1 MTMSKIKILFA
12 MMLAA
17 VLCGCK
23 NDDDNTIDMPKAEV
37 TTLNVDVI
45 LPADIRTQWQPS
57 IDWALRN
64 IEVAQQTLTHRVSL
78 NLRYHDEDTEDLDAL
93 AYRLTHPAEGEDTCH
108 AIIGPYHSSNANDI
122 LRYAGKDRLPV
133 IMPTCTSSELQRS
146 NARNTYA
153 WFLTES
159 DVTQCEIM
167 VAGAGRLGGADVALI
182 YSDDTYGQSFRDWF
196 GYYATEQQVHMA
208 GQGITAYAKGTSLKA
223 FLDGVGDDCESG
235 RLVMCIALGDAADY
249 ETVTEQIRQWTLVRN
264 DSGKSIMVNVIL
276 SDTALEDEVVQA
288 DGLWFDYGISP
299 TASPNYGF
307 PQIYEARYGSDVEI
321 GFAQVYDA
329 LTMLAMGA
337 AHQRVHG
344 TDCTVAG
351 RQVVYYEKPYG
362 PVLTDHIRS
371 VVASEKGTTCGW
383 DAAGL
388 ARAFSEV
395 AAGRDFI
402 MTGAS
407 GSLTFDS
414 ETYTKVLGTN
424 YMLWRVEDRGSGREV
439 VPVFHISTE
448 GSSTQASTTSLWE
461 LDKKWSATFV
471 DVSVDHHLPD
481 VTDRWA
487 VVISPSTSW
496 SNYRHQADAFAMY
509 QTLLHHGYDD
519 DHIVL
524 IVEDNLADD
533 GRNKYPGEIFV
544 ERSSDP
550 AAANDIFMND
560 NVRKNAVVDYHFS
573 DLRPEDLADIMTGR
587 SSDRLPHVIHPSR
600 SSDVFFFWSGHGGN
614 REGPLWGNEDTQQ
627 YFGTKR
633 IRDIVE
639 QMGGNV
645 TFNIFREENSGQ
657 RLYRRM
663 MFAIETCYSGRW
675 GEALEGMQDMLVLTA
690 ANAQESSK
698 ADVHDRDLG
707 VYLSNAFARTFRRQI
722 ETKHDI
728 TIYDLYRELFKTTRG
743 SHVSIYNQQQYGS
756 VYTEKMSEFLPE

>member
-1 MTMSKIKILFA
+1 MYWKKFNIVV
-12 MMLAA
+12 ML
-17 VLCGCK
+17 LCLPFTACTD
-23 NDDDNTIDMPKAEV
+23 DDDNTVPDGPAVET

-57 IDWALRN
+57 IDWALQN
-64 IEVAQQTLTHRVSL
+64 ISSAQQQLSHRVKL

-93 AYRLTHPAEGEDTCH
+93 GYRLTHPEEGADTCH
-108 AIIGPYHSSNANDI
+108 AIIGPYHSSNAAYI
-122 LRYAGKDRLPV
+122 LRYAGRDRLPV

-146 NARNTYA
+146 NARYTYA

-159 DVTQCEIM
+159 DITQCEIM

-249 ETVTEQIRQWTLVRN
+249 ETVTEQVRQWTLDRN
-264 DSGKSIMVNVIL
+264 DSGKSIMVSVIL
-276 SDTALEDEVVQA
+276 SDTALEDEVVQN
-288 DGLWFDYGISP
+288 DGLWFEYGISP

-307 PQIYEARYGSDVEI
+307 PQVYEARYGSAVQI

-550 AAANDIFMND
+550 AAATDIFMND

-587 SSDRLPHVIHPSR
+587 SSDRLPHVIHPTR

-675 GEALEGMQDMLVLTA
+675 GEALEGMQDVLVLTA

-722 ETKHDI
+722 EAKHDI
-728 TIYDLYRELFKTTRG
+728 TIYNLYRELFKTTRG
-743 SHVSIYNQQQYGS
+743 SHVSIYNQQLYGS
-756 VYTEKMSEFLPE
+756 VYNETMNEFLPE

>member
-1 MTMSKIKILFA
+1 MKIIKNKIA
-12 MMLAA
+12 QSVG
-17 VLCGCK
+17 VLLLLLLITACK
-23 NDDDNTIDMPKAEV
+23 EEENTANPSTPVAEV

-45 LPADIRTQWQPS
+45 LPADIRQQWQPS

-64 IEVAQQTLTHRVSL
+64 ITAAQQKLTRRVSL

-93 AYRLTHPAEGEDTCH
+93 TYRLTHPEAGDDTCH
-108 AIIGPYHSSNANDI
+108 AIIGPYHSANAPDV
-122 LRYAGKDRLPV
+122 LRYAGRERLPV

-159 DVTQCEIM
+159 DITQCEIM
-167 VAGAGRLGGADVALI
+167 LAGAGRMGEADVALI
-182 YSDDTYGQSFRDWF
+182 YSDDIYGRSFRDWF
-196 GYYATEQQVHMA
+196 GYYATEQQVHLA
-208 GQGITAYAKGTSLKA
+208 GPGIKAFARGSSLKP
-223 FLDGVGDDCESG
+223 FLDSVGDDCQKG
-235 RLVMCIALGDAADY
+235 QLVMCIALGNAADY
-249 ETVTEQIRQWTLVRN
+249 ATVTEQVRQWASDRN
-264 DSGKSIMVNVIL
+264 ASGRSLQVSVIL
-276 SDTALEDEVVQA
+276 SDTALEDEVVQ
-288 DGLWFDYGISP
+288 GNLCFNYGISP

-307 PQIYEARYGSDVEI
+307 PQSYEARFGTPVQI

-329 LTMLAMGA
+329 LTMLAVGA
-337 AHQRVHG
+337 AHQQVHG

-351 RQVVYYEKPYG
+351 RQVVYYEKPYNA
-362 PVLTDHIRS
+362 VLTDHIRS
-371 VVASEKGTTCGW
+371 VVASKEGTTCGW
-383 DAAGL
+383 DDASL

-395 AAGRDFI
+395 AAGRDI
-402 MTGAS
+402 ILTGAS

-414 ETYTKVLGTN
+414 ETFTKVLGTS
-424 YMLWRVEDRGSGREV
+424 YMLWRIDEKAGGHEV

-448 GSSTQASTTSLWE
+448 GSSTQASTTMLWQM
-461 LDKKWSATFV
+461 DKKWSMSFDDD
-471 DVSVDHHLPD
+471 DVNHHLPE

-487 VVISPSTSW
+487 VVVSPSTSW

-509 QTLLHHGYDD
+509 QTLRHHGYDD

-533 GRNKYPGEIFV
+533 SRNALPGEIFV

-550 AAANDIFMND
+550 AAATDIFMND

-573 DLRPEDLADIMTGR
+573 DLRPDDLADIMTGR
-587 SSDRLPHVIHPSR
+587 SSDRLPQVIHPTS

-614 REGPLWGNEDTQQ
+614 AEGPLWGNEDAQQ

-633 IRDIVE
+633 IRNIAE
-639 QMGGNV
+639 QMGG
-645 TFNIFREENSGQ
+645 SGADGS

-675 GEALEGMQDMLVLTA
+675 GEALAGCPDVLVLTA

-698 ADVHDRDLG
+698 ADIHDRDLG
-707 VYLSNAFARTFRRQI
+707 VYLSNAFARTFRRQV
-722 ETKHDI
+722 ENHHDI
-728 TIYDLYRELFKTTRG
+728 TIYDLYRELFKTTCG